1 MFRKIDI
8 NNLET
13 VAPKLYE
20 LGKDYLFADI
30 WQRPILDTQ
39 TRCFITI
46 SALILQG
53 RYSQLEWH
61 IQNALSQGISKEQI
75 IEVTTHLAFYAGLP
89 TAISA
94 LEHMPEE
101 IWPCP

>member
-8 NNLET
+8 HNLEMIS
-13 VAPKLYE
+13 PKLYE
-20 LGKDYLFADI
+20 FSKDYLFADI
-30 WQRPILDTQ
+30 WQRQMLDTQ

-46 SALILQG
+46 TALVLQG

-61 IQNALSQGISKEQI
+61 IKNALTKGITKEQI
-75 IEVTTHLAFYAGLP
+75 IEAITHIAFYAGLP

-101 IWPCP
+101 IWSCP

>member
-8 NNLET
+8 NNLESIS
-13 VAPKLYE
+13 PKLY
-20 LGKDYLFADI
+20 GFSKDYLFGDI
-30 WQRPILDTQ
+30 WQRPVLDIQ

-46 SALILQG
+46 TALVLQG

-61 IQNALSQGISKEQI
+61 IKNALNQGISKEQI
-75 IEVTTHLAFYAGLP
+75 IEVINHLAFYAGLP

-101 IWPCP
+101 IWSCQ